1 MYDVDIYLS
10 KSFLADLQNRYKN
23 LKIKQFII
31 PIPN

>member
-10 KSFLADLQNRYKN
+10 NSFLAELQNRFKKS
-23 LKIKQFII
+23 KIKQFII